1 MLKHYRIYRASE
13 VALVVKNLSAK
24 AGDTALRG
32 LISELGQSPGEG
44 KGTPFQYPCL
54 KNPMVRGAWC
64 YSPWSLKESD
74 TTEVT

>member
-1 MLKHYRIYRASE
+1 M
-13 VALVVKNLSAK
+13 ALVVKNLSAN

-54 KNPMVRGAWC
+54 KNPMVRGAWQAIVHGAA
-64 YSPWSLKESD
+64 ESQ
-74 TTEVT
+74 TPLRSEHTHF